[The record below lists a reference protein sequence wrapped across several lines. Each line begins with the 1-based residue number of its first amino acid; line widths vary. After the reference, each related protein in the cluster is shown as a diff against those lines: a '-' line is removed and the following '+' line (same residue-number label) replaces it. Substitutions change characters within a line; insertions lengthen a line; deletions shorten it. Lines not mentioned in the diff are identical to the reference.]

1 MSTFLRKLSGFFR
14 QADRGALGWAVALP
28 PLHAR
33 LSLLVLAGVLTLAF
47 GTLLRGGLANF
58 EEQVGAAG
66 WLLNPGV
73 QTEERIS
80 VIAIDERSL
89 EQVGAFPWPRETMAR
104 LAEALTAAGVQLQL
118 YDIVFADP
126 KQGDDV
132 LAAALANTRAVLPQ
146 VPVLGASENI
156 RTGVL
161 THPLSGLA
169 CSQDASATQSY
180 VANAAAFAAIPKGHI
195 APNVA
200 SDGAVRSIPAFICVD
215 GAAYPALAVSAML
228 AATNSQSWAAT
239 LQTGSSL
246 LAAEQV
252 LHLEG
257 YPGLSVPLDRSG
269 NMRVSFRNSPDTY
282 REFSAVDIL
291 NGTIDPDLLANTW
304 VLVGYTAFGIAD
316 IVPTPYNGAAPGV
329 ELQARLLASILDAS
343 VPYTPRSAPLLLAL
357 VSLVF
362 AGLLLL
368 LSGARERVA
377 GYSLPLATIVLPLV
391 AILLHAQVLATTNI
405 WLGWLSPAFYAVCAA
420 SLLILHGYARVRMER
435 SRVFDNLRSY
445 LPTDVAQEIAFAL
458 PNSAISARRQ
468 DATLLSADLR
478 NFSAYGEARPP
489 EESAALLHYF
499 FVRTTEIIEK
509 HAGRVHEFKGDS
521 LLAIWD
527 DSGSGPATL
536 ALRAAEEIQRA
547 LHDILPQTPPPGLEP
562 LALGLGIEQGP
573 VLIGSIGPAHR
584 RSHTLLGETV
594 TITLRIQEM
603 TAELAQPILIGECA
617 ARHLSD
623 QGLESQ
629 GSYLLAG
636 LRTPHLLFAPSVPEA
651 AKAKQDNVALKLL
664 KGGRP

>member
-1 MSTFLRKLSGFFR
+1 MFTLLRKL
-14 QADRGALGWAVALP
+14 ADSDALGRAVALKP
-28 PLHAR
+28 VHAR
-33 LSLLVLAGVLTLAF
+33 VGLLVLAGVITLAV
-47 GTLLRGGLANF
+47 GGMFRSGLGMF
-58 EEQVGAAG
+58 EEQIGALG
-66 WLLNPGV
+66 WLLDPDA
-73 QTEERIS
+73 QIEERIS

-126 KQGDDV
+126 KEGD
-132 LAAALANTRAVLPQ
+132 AALATALQNTRAVLPQ
-146 VPVLGASENI
+146 VPVLSSSENV

-161 THPLSGLA
+161 SHPLTGLA
-169 CSQDASATQSY
+169 CSQDASVAQSY

-195 APNVA
+195 APNVG

-228 AATNSQSWAAT
+228 AATNSQSWNVT
-239 LQTGSSL
+239 LAPGSTL
-246 LAAEQV
+246 LDAEQV
-252 LHLEG
+252 LHLDG
-257 YPGLSVPLDRSG
+257 YPGLELPLDQQG
-269 NMRVSFRNSPDTY
+269 NMRVSFRNAPETY
-282 REFSAVDIL
+282 QAFSAVDVL
-291 NGTIDPDLLANTW
+291 NGRIDPALLANTW

-329 ELQARLLASILDAS
+329 ELQARLLASILDAA

-357 VSLVF
+357 ISAAF
-362 AGLLLL
+362 GALLLL
-368 LSGARERVA
+368 LAGARERVA
-377 GYSLPLATIVLPLV
+377 GIGLPAAIIVLPLA
-391 AILLHAQVLATTNI
+391 AILLHAQVLGATNI
-405 WLGWLSPAFYAVCAA
+405 WLGWLTPSLYAICAA

-435 SRVFDNLRSY
+435 SRVFGNLSSY
-445 LPTDVAQEIAFAL
+445 LPSDVAEEIAYSL

-499 FVRTTEIIEK
+499 FVRTTAIVEK
-509 HAGRVHEFKGDS
+509 HHGRVHEFKGDS
-521 LLAIWD
+521 LLALWD
-527 DSGSGPATL
+527 GSGSGPATH
-536 ALRAAEEIQRA
+536 ALRAAEEMQRA
-547 LHDILPQTPPPGLEP
+547 LEDMLPHTPPAGLEP

-573 VLIGSIGPAHR
+573 VLVGSIGPAHR

-636 LRTPHLLFAPSVPEA
+636 LRTPHLLFAPAVPDA
-651 AKAKQDNVALKLL
+651 VKAKQENVALKLL
-664 KGGRP
+664 RGGRS